1 MLIKFAD
8 FTKLRTMLI
17 SQKPGI
23 KYKMT
28 LRKLVNL
35 KKMIFSKGPYKVDRE
50 QKSFNTN
57 IVGGEMTQKMSL

>member
-1 MLIKFAD
+1 
-8 FTKLRTMLI
+8 MLI